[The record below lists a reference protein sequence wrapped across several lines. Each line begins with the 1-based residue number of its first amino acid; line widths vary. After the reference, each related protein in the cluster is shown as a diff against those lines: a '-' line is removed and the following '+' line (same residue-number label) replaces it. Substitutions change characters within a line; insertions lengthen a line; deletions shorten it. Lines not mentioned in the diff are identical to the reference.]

1 VSQNPTPGQPIPPQG
16 PPPQGTPPQ
25 QGTPPRQGTPPQQG
39 VPAQTPPQQYPP
51 QPGYPPQQPGS
62 PPQQGYPQPGYPQQ
76 GYPQQGYP
84 QQGYPQQSAGQP
96 GYGQGQPAF
105 PPQQGYPPQGYAQQP
120 YPGGPGQPP
129 PAGKSSSKLIMIV
142 IGAVALLAI
151 VGGVFLAMSNR
162 GEPQT
167 PEVTPTPAP
176 TAPTT
181 PAPTEQPTTSPTSPA
196 PQPTDTPNPNPGG
209 DSVDLGSGI
218 ILPVPAGWQIQEQV
232 PGAAS
237 VSDGQALFVVRTVQ
251 AETNTNPG
259 QLCQQFNTTVLKEA
273 PNAQFGEPTSH
284 DVGTEKLA
292 VASCPAA
299 YTETQGGKSVQ
310 MAVVTFASVRTT
322 DGMTFL
328 GTMLF
333 TESTPE
339 QSFTDINTMLNGLLS
354 SQAQGG

>member
-1 VSQNPTPGQPIPPQG
+1 MSQNPTPGQPIPPQG
-16 PPPQGTPPQ
+16 PPPQGTPPS
-25 QGTPPRQGTPPQQG
+25 QGVPPQPGVPPQQG
-39 VPAQTPPQQYPP
+39 VPGQAPPQQYPP
-51 QPGYPPQQPGS
+51 QPGYPQQQPGF
-62 PPQQGYPQPGYPQQ
+62 QPQQ

-84 QQGYPQQSAGQP
+84 QPGYQQQFAGQQ
-96 GYGQGQPAF
+96 GYGQAQPQY
-105 PPQQGYPPQGYAQQP
+105 PPQQGYPQQGYAQQP
-120 YPGGPGQPP
+120 YAGGPPGQRP

-151 VGGVFLAMSNR
+151 IGGVFLAMSSR

-176 TAPTT
+176 TTPTT
-181 PAPTEQPTTSPTSPA
+181 PAPTEQPTTSPTEEPTSPA
-196 PQPTDTPNPNPGG
+196 PQPTDNPNPNPGG

-237 VSDGQALFVVRTVQ
+237 VSDGQALFVVRTLQ

-273 PNAQFGEPTSH
+273 PNAQFGEPTTH
-284 DVGTEKLA
+284 DVGTDKLA

-299 YTETQGGKSVQ
+299 YTETQGGKTVQ

-333 TESTPE
+333 TEQTPE
-339 QSFTDINTMLNGLLS
+339 QSFTDVNTMLNGLLS
-354 SQAQGG
+354 SQAQG